1 MRTYAS
7 SRDKRKGFYSKSD
20 LQIYVFVDFRRQYW
34 YTKTVPRW
42 SLHTKLCKGAENVSA
57 NNSET
62 IRATKLKTRG
72 LNKLFIY

>member
-7 SRDKRKGFYSKSD
+7 SRDKRKSFYSKSD
-20 LQIYVFVDFRRQYW
+20 LQMFLLISGGNIGTPKRYQDGVSIQ
-34 YTKTVPRW
+34 
-42 SLHTKLCKGAENVSA
+42 SSAKGAENVSA

-62 IRATKLKTRG
+62 IRATKLKTWG